1 MKDEIQRLSKSQR
14 RKDIQG
20 IVIERMNNHEDGL
33 ELGVDVMLTISV
45 Y

>member
-20 IVIERMNNHEDGL
+20 MVIERMNDHEDGL
-33 ELGVDVMLTISV
+33 ELGVDGC
-45 Y
+45 